1 MPQDEVHRTHASPL
15 LGALQDQDVPG
26 NEMMFGVAAETAEL
40 DRLACEHSL
49 VCEHALS
56 LANDDL
62 LRIAAILRRNLRL
75 GRAQRVMAKQ
85 GVVLSAT
92 TWLAYQRQV
101 VQVYWHEYGRVY
113 RLAENDRQAWE
124 QLWRELANAAR
135 LAFLRCCMGCAA
147 AEDRACD
154 ASQQACVQIY
164 ANAFPFDAP
173 FSRWACAI
181 LKNCILQVLTRSNDL
196 LDRHPYIAS
205 IDDLDAPRGA
215 FAAAQ
220 WSEDAYAHSDKMSA
234 LLDAIERMQSQN
246 RRQVLMYSY
255 FEDMDDKEIAEAM
268 HRSTGVIHTLR
279 HRALRQLREIMAEEE

>member
-1 MPQDEVHRTHASPL
+1 MPEDDVHRTHASLL
-15 LGALQDQDVPG
+15 LGALQDQGILFDA
-26 NEMMFGVAAETAEL
+26 AAETAEL

-49 VCEHALS
+49 MCDHTTS

-62 LRIAAILRRNLRL
+62 LRIATILRRNLRL

-85 GVVLSAT
+85 GGDLSAT

-101 VQVYWHEYGRVY
+101 VQVYWHEYGRVC

-124 QLWRELANAAR
+124 LLWRELANAAR
-135 LAFLRCCMGCAA
+135 LALLRYFMGGAA

-154 ASQQACVQIY
+154 ASQQACAQIF

-181 LKNCILQVLTRSNDL
+181 LRNCILQVLTRSSDL
-196 LDRHPYIAS
+196 LDRHPYIES
-205 IDDLDAPRGA
+205 LDDLDAPRGA
-215 FAAAQ
+215 HGALAFAH
-220 WSEDAYAHSDKMSA
+220 WSEDAYTHSDQMGA
-234 LLDAIERMQSQN
+234 LIAAIERMQSQN